1 MLRDGEKWGR
11 VAHMQRPLL
20 VGEFEVTL
28 DAKNRIAIPA
38 RLHGAFDEGIYV
50 AQEREHCLGAY
61 NPEEFQARLQEDV
74 DVTPAGTAARRDV
87 KRRFAANA
95 VFFPELDKQR
105 RVTLPA
111 KHLAYAGISRDVTI
125 IGAADHVE
133 IWDRGAWTEYL
144 AHLEEEADA
153 SADEHLTS

>member
-1 MLRDGEKWGR
+1 
-11 VAHMQRPLL
+11 MQRPLL

-28 DAKNRIAIPA
+28 DAKNRIAIPS
-38 RLHGAFDEGIYV
+38 RLHAAFNEGIYV
-50 AQEREHCLGAY
+50 TQENERCLGGY
-61 NPEEFQARLQEDV
+61 SPEEFQARLREDV

-87 KRRFAANA
+87 KRRLAATA
-95 VFFPELDKQR
+95 VHYPDLDKQR

-125 IGAADHVE
+125 IGVADHVE
-133 IWDRGAWTEYL
+133 IWDRAAWTEYL

-153 SADEHLTS
+153 SADEHPDS

>member
-1 MLRDGEKWGR
+1 
-11 VAHMQRPLL
+11 MQRPLL

-38 RLHGAFDEGIYV
+38 RLHAAFTEGIYV
-50 AQEREHCLGAY
+50 TQENERCLGGY
-61 NPEEFQARLQEDV
+61 SPEEFQRRLEEDV
-74 DVTPAGTAARRDV
+74 DVTRAGSAERRDV
-87 KRRFAANA
+87 KRRLAANA
-95 VFFPELDKQR
+95 IHFPDLDKQR

-153 SADEHLTS
+153 SADEHPTS

>member
-1 MLRDGEKWGR
+1 VLRDGEKWGR

-20 VGEFEVTL
+20 VGEFDVTL

-38 RLHGAFDEGIYV
+38 RLRLAFTEGIYV
-50 AQEREHCLGAY
+50 TQENERCLGGY
-61 NPEEFQARLQEDV
+61 SPDEFQRRLEEDV
-74 DVTPAGTAARRDV
+74 EVTTAGTVRRRDV
-87 KRRFAANA
+87 KRRLAATA
-95 VFFPELDKQR
+95 VAFPELDRQG

-111 KHLAYAGISRDVTI
+111 RHLAYAGISRDVTI
-125 IGAADHVE
+125 IGVADHLE

-153 SADEHLTS
+153 SADEHPTS